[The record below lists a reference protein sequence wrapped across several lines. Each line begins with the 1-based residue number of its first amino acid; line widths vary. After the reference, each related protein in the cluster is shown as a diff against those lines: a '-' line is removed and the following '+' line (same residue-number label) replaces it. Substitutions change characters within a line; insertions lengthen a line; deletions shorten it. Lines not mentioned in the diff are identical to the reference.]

1 MMPHIGTQER
11 RLWVQDLNTGISSLA
26 VVGPR
31 LWVGFSDGRIRILA
45 DKPQSREW
53 RAHSASTLS
62 FTVCGSRVYSLAADG
77 SIKGWC
83 STTPSDFDYTARSVP
98 SLFVQSLGKHSVYF

>member
-1 MMPHIGTQER
+1 M
-11 RLWVQDLNTGISSLA
+11 

-31 LWVGFSDGRIRILA
+31 LWVGLPDGRIRILA

-53 RAHSASTLS
+53 RAHCSSVLA
-62 FTVCGSRVYSLAADG
+62 FAVCGSRVYSLAADG

-83 STTPSDFDYTARSVP
+83 SITPSEYDYVAR
-98 SLFVQSLGKHSVYF
+98 